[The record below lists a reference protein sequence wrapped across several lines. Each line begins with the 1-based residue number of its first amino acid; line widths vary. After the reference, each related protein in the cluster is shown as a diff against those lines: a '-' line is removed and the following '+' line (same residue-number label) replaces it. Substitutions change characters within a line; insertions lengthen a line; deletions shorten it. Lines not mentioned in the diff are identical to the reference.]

1 MTAPATILLADDS
14 RFFLTIEKQFLRSVP
29 VVILE
34 AQSTAQ
40 VPAICREKKP
50 QLIYM
55 ACDMPGESGAECC
68 RRLKNDPLLQGIPVV
83 LICDEKRPEQIESSR
98 RAGCDAVLTKPLDR
112 QRFLEIGRSFLAGIR
127 ESRRPCLIRLHYR
140 LQDRLVTAR
149 GLDISRGGLF
159 IESDELPAVGAT
171 LQLEMQLSLQG
182 EQGPRIGGAGVV
194 AWLNE
199 RERPMK
205 PNHPV
210 GFGVKF
216 TDFPMASAGVLNG
229 FLKVLES
236 RAGGNA

>member
-14 RFFLTIEKQFLRSVP
+14 RFFLTIERQFLRSVP

-34 AQSTAQ
+34 AQSTVQ
-40 VPAICREKKP
+40 VPALCRAQRP

-68 RRLKNDPLLQGIPVV
+68 RRLKADPLLQGIPVV
-83 LICDEKRPEQIESSR
+83 LICDEKRPEQIEQSR
-98 RAGCDAVLTKPLDR
+98 RAGCDALLTKPLDR
-112 QRFLEIGRSFLAGIR
+112 QRFLEIGRSLLAGIR
-127 ESRRPCLIRLHYR
+127 EPRRPCVIRLRYR

-159 IESDELPAVGAT
+159 VESHELPAPGVT
-171 LQLEMQLSLQG
+171 LQMEMQLSLPG
-182 EQGPRIGGAGVV
+182 EQGPWISGVGVV
-194 AWLNE
+194 AWLNQ

-216 TDFPMASAGVLNG
+216 TDLPMTSAGVLNG

-236 RAGGNA
+236 RGGGKQ